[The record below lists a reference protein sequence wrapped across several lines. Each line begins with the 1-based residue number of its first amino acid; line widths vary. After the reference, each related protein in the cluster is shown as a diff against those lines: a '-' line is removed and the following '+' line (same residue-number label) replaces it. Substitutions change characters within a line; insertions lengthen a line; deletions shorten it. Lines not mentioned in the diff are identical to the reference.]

1 MRVGISYTNP
11 FMSFFLSFLYSCIK
25 PCLLVKRGGYG
36 KKIGIFIQPPLPV
49 AVRLTG
55 DINPTALR
63 KAKVILKL
71 RNEQARNGTH
81 AAAYHCGN
89 KFSRITYAEIFFG
102 IFAHAVTRF
111 FYPKGSWAVVM
122 RAGIANAVF
131 NKGMGL
137 IIMRLHTVEPKLQ
150 YPHAREAG
158 AGKQRL
164 YLIRN
169 IAQILRD
176 KFGVY
181 APLNGVHKRMAGP
194 FTQRPLRAVLSPKGT
209 A

>member
-1 MRVGISYTNP
+1 
-11 FMSFFLSFLYSCIK
+11 
-25 PCLLVKRGGYG
+25 
-36 KKIGIFIQPPLPV
+36 
-49 AVRLTG
+49 
-55 DINPTALR
+55 
-63 KAKVILKL
+63 
-71 RNEQARNGTH
+71 
-81 AAAYHCGN
+81 
-89 KFSRITYAEIFFG
+89 
-102 IFAHAVTRF
+102 
-111 FYPKGSWAVVM
+111 M

-169 IAQILRD
+169 IAQVLRD

-181 APLNGVHKRMAGP
+181 APLNGVHKRHA
-194 FTQRPLRAVLSPKGT
+194 RPLYPAAVARGAFAEGHGIIAFYPAEMVYANNIIKPCGGV
-209 A
+209 